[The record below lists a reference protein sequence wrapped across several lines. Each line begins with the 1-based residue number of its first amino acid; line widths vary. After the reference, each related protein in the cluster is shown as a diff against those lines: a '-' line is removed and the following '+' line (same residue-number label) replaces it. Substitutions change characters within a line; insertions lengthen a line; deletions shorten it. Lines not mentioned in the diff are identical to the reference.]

1 MLSSLNERFEIVY
14 NSSKYVSFKRSHCA
28 FCLIVPKIK
37 IMLRCIHNI
46 VWLDKTR
53 CVSFLCPRIFIWTWT
68 FKNARVSLTS
78 WTSSTRDSV
87 LNIPRGRK
95 ETIHV
100 SVSIIAY
107 HNFFSTIDSTSS
119 WSFYD
124 LHAICM
130 FYIVL
135 TYTRARMYLNTTNL
149 EEIFSKRRHKEL
161 TLIGTQL
168 LNTTESL
175 KYTLADIISERH
187 GERTV
192 DRCSRGNTSD

>member
-1 MLSSLNERFEIVY
+1 MLSSLNERFEIFR

-37 IMLRCIHNI
+37 IILRCIHNNYLI
-46 VWLDKTR
+46 GWDKM
-53 CVSFLCPRIFIWTWT
+53 RIFFMSEDIYLWTLT

-95 ETIHV
+95 ETIQV
-100 SVSIIAY
+100 PVGIIAY

-124 LHAICM
+124 LYTICL
-130 FYIVL
+130 FYVVL
-135 TYTRARMYLNTTNL
+135 TYTRARTYLKHHKSRRNFL
-149 EEIFSKRRHKEL
+149 EEKTRGIDTDWNTVVDHD
-161 TLIGTQL
+161 GTV
-168 LNTTESL
+168 EI
-175 KYTLADIISERH
+175 YTC
-187 GERTV
+187 GYY
-192 DRCSRGNTSD
+192 